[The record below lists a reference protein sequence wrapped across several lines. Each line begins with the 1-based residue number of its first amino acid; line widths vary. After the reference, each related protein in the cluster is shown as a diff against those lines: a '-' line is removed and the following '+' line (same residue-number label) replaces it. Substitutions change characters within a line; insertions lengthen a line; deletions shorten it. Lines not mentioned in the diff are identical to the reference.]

1 MSEFIRR
8 GECLEAVA
16 KVNSAL
22 ARFEERIRQIRK
34 DMEKLE
40 AENKKLT
47 NKVQNIVGWIVH
59 TGGVVDKH
67 TDRIQTLEIKNE
79 ELKARMLGWQ
89 EGFGET
95 VRDRCKRIDE
105 WTRKVTVH
113 EQGD

>member
-22 ARFEERIRQIRK
+22 ARFEERISQLRK
-34 DMEKLE
+34 DVGRLE
-40 AENKKLT
+40 EENRALT

-59 TGGVVDKH
+59 AGGVVDKH

-95 VRDRCKRIDE
+95 VRDRFKRIDE

-113 EQGD
+113 EQPE

>member
-22 ARFEERIRQIRK
+22 VMLQERIRQLRK
-34 DMEKLE
+34 DIEKLE
-40 AENKKLT
+40 AENKELT
-47 NKVQNIVGWIVH
+47 NKVQNIVGWIELV
-59 TGGVVDKH
+59 GGVVDKH
-67 TDRIQTLEIKNE
+67 TDRIQTLEIKSE

-95 VRDRCKRIDE
+95 VRDRFRRIDE
-105 WTRKVTVH
+105 WIRKVTVH